1 MNNNLTD
8 LARENWARYDLQY
21 SDINK
26 ENFLRLVK
34 ILDETLRKNPAG
46 IHDLCVTISP
56 KKYAPIFKKD
66 SRGGM
71 TEAYIRCSS
80 DYFTGREAI
89 SFNSDGFIGF
99 CGWASSVSSE
109 PFAEA
114 FMLWLNEILQSA
126 LQRASRKQ
134 NRGK

>member
-1 MNNNLTD
+1 MNCELTHN
-8 LARENWARYDLQY
+8 ARKFWKDSLMEYT
-21 SDINK
+21 DIDESRFK
-26 ENFLRLVK
+26 RLVE
-34 ILDETLRKNPAG
+34 ILNETLRKNPAG

-89 SFNSDGFIGF
+89 SFNSNGFIGF
-99 CGWASSVSSE
+99 CGWASETTTE
-109 PFAEA
+109 PFVEA
-114 FMLWLNEILQSA
+114 FTLWFKELLEEEEQ
-126 LQRASRKQ
+126 
-134 NRGK
+134 